1 MYDIVVIGGGPAG
14 LTAAIYARRANKNV
28 LVLEAQAFGG
38 QIISTLKIDN
48 YPGLY
53 NISGMDFA
61 NNLEEQAK
69 ALGATLK
76 YEKAIEI
83 NTKEMEV
90 VTVKNV
96 YKTKAIILA
105 LGVKPRKLDLPNEE
119 ELIGKGISYCA
130 TCDGNF
136 FKNKVVAVNGGG
148 NAALEDALYLTDIA
162 KKVYL
167 IHRRD
172 TFRAEDKTVSMLKK
186 KDNIT
191 FVLNSNITSINGK
204 DHLESVE
211 VTDNEGNKNV
221 IEVDGLFEAIGQIPE
236 NSNIID
242 ELELDQFGYI
252 VTDEN
257 MHTNLPHIYA
267 AGDIRQKTLR
277 QLTTATADGSIAAT
291 EAIKDI
297 ANN

>member
-53 NISGMDFA
+53 NVSGTDFA

-172 TFRAEDKTVSMLKK
+172 TFRAEDKTISMLKK

-204 DHLESVE
+204 DYLESLE

-291 EAIKDI
+291 EPIKDI

>member
-53 NISGMDFA
+53 NVSGTDFA

-172 TFRAEDKTVSMLKK
+172 TFRAEDKTISMLKK

-252 VTDEN
+252 ITDEN

>member
-53 NISGMDFA
+53 NVSGTDFA

-172 TFRAEDKTVSMLKK
+172 SFRAEDKTISMLKK

-204 DHLESVE
+204 DHLESLE

>member
-38 QIISTLKIDN
+38 QIIGTLKIDN

-53 NISGMDFA
+53 NVSGMDFA

-172 TFRAEDKTVSMLKK
+172 TFRAEDKTISMLKK

-252 VTDEN
+252 ITDEN

>member
-53 NISGMDFA
+53 NVSGTDFA

-172 TFRAEDKTVSMLKK
+172 TFRAEDKTISMLKK

>member
-53 NISGMDFA
+53 NVSGADFA

-172 TFRAEDKTVSMLKK
+172 TFRAEDKTISMLKK

>member
-53 NISGMDFA
+53 NVSGADFA

-172 TFRAEDKTVSMLKK
+172 TFRAEDKTISMLKK

-252 VTDEN
+252 ITDEN

>member
-1 MYDIVVIGGGPAG
+1 
-14 LTAAIYARRANKNV
+14 
-28 LVLEAQAFGG
+28 
-38 QIISTLKIDN
+38 
-48 YPGLY
+48 
-53 NISGMDFA
+53 
-61 NNLEEQAK
+61 
-69 ALGATLK
+69 
-76 YEKAIEI
+76 
-83 NTKEMEV
+83 MEV

-172 TFRAEDKTVSMLKK
+172 TFRAEDKTISMLKK

>member
-53 NISGMDFA
+53 NVSGADFA

-172 TFRAEDKTVSMLKK
+172 TFRAEDKTISMLKK

-204 DHLESVE
+204 DYLESLE

-291 EAIKDI
+291 EPIKDI